1 MNDLNEMWS
10 ICHDC
15 PYWEVCNPPYNC
27 TATELKLQ
35 QEQADNKES

>member
-15 PYWEVCNPPYNC
+15 PYWEVCDSPYNC
-27 TATELKLQ
+27 TVTELKLQ
-35 QEQADNKES
+35 QEQISNKES